1 MIGGERPDGVHHRLR
16 VFLSGRIDGVDLAEA
31 SRWREIATLR
41 LGDDGFDVYDPT
53 QVMRAESGNYRPTA
67 NEVFTNDRWN
77 LARCDLVLVNLTLP
91 AMLRNRDVPF
101 FTIGEMFLAH
111 QAGLPLIV
119 FGSCLEGRPGYDAI
133 VTRSFPELD
142 DAIRYIVATYGS
154 MCASPRSALP

>member
-1 MIGGERPDGVHHRLR
+1 MIDRPKPDGVRQRLR
-16 VFLSGRIDGVDLAEA
+16 VFLSGRIDGVDLEEA
-31 SRWREIATLR
+31 SRWRQLATLR
-41 LGDDGFDVYDPT
+41 LSEEGFDVYDPT
-53 QVMRAESGNYRPTA
+53 RVMRDSCDYRSIA

-91 AMLRNRDVPF
+91 DMVRSRDVPF

-133 VTRSFPELD
+133 VTRSFAALD
-142 DAIRYIVATYGS
+142 EAIRYIVATYGAA
-154 MCASPRSALP
+154 CVSPGSALP